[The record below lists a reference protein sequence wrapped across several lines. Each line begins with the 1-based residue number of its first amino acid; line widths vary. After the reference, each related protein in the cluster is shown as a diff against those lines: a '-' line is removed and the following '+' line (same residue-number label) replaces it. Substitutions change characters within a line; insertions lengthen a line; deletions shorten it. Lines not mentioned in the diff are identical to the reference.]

1 MSDADGEGGP
11 PRAYGLRK
19 RRRAAAQDTSQLD
32 SLLELAE
39 RAARIVVFSGS
50 GLSAASGMSTFST
63 RGGLYERAQKR
74 FRLADGK
81 ALFTYAFFDR
91 QRPEAQAFFADIYSE
106 AVGMDTWHHE
116 RNPGGVTVEMHGNVR
131 HLVCAECHATLP
143 LDAGLAGR
151 LRALQQVPCP
161 APGCGNP
168 ALRFKIMMYDD
179 AEGECITPD
188 DCMDLMEAD
197 VQAADLILWVGISFQ
212 QSASTQY
219 FKKVR
224 HWLQH
229 VGRLGDVAQAIIN
242 PSDDAYFYLISA
254 CCNQADLAEARM
266 GAARRGSA
274 ARAPAPP
281 RRGAGSTCRQWPIH
295 SAAQAGRVV
304 GLLPAQNVIQV
315 LDTADEVLPRVA
327 ARAAG
332 SIWEAL
338 RPPPALLAG
347 VARAG
352 GAAAAARAGEMGGD
366 VAGACTPASAAAPA
380 AVQQQQQQ
388 QQTDDDSTPSPAAAP
403 WPGLQQLREPPQQQQ
418 HPTQELPHLP
428 PPPRQQEH
436 QAQQE
441 QQGWGL
447 APPPPPQPQ
456 LLPQPNQHQAEG
468 LPQPQQH
475 LQHPQLE
482 IAEPL
487 LCSKPAPLAQT
498 PAVAAATPCPEPAAP
513 AGVGKQGT
521 APVESPLQ
529 VEQPSG
535 TASSPNE
542 PLQQPAPCDSP
553 SVASENVLAVGAAA
567 AACGPHEV
575 DTGP

>member
-106 AVGMDTWHHE
+106 AVRAQPAAGHLALGTLRSTGRLARHYTLNIDGLAEQVGMDTWHHE

-254 CCNQADLAEARM
+254 CCNQADLAENM
-266 GAARRGSA
+266 
-274 ARAPAPP
+274 
-281 RRGAGSTCRQWPIH
+281 
-295 SAAQAGRVV
+295 
-304 GLLPAQNVIQV
+304 IQV